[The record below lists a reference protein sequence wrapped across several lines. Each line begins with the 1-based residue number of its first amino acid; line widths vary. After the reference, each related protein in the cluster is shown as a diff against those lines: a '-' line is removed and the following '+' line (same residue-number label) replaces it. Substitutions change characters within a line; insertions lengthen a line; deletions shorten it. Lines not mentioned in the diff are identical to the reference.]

1 MSTHLAAGRHLHPWI
16 QSMRTA
22 AYEVSKFVLRSTTQ
36 VRTKRNPDIASLRAW
51 MLLDHSLHTHF
62 PISIHNTDTAPC
74 QRRSKIRHRS
84 SHSRTKHRQAESD
97 VATLHACQC
106 CTMSKDEAESDI
118 ATFPCTDQQR
128 QTRSKTEQNQRH
140 NSPYMNQTC

>member
-1 MSTHLAAGRHLHPWI
+1 MSTPLEAGRHLHPWI

-36 VRTKRNPDIASLRAW
+36 VRTKRNPDIAPLRAW

-106 CTMSKDEAESDI
+106 CTMSK
-118 ATFPCTDQQR
+118 T
-128 QTRSKTEQNQRH
+128 KQNPTSQLSVH
-140 NSPYMNQTC
+140 IPTTPNQVKDGAKPTSQLSVHEPNM